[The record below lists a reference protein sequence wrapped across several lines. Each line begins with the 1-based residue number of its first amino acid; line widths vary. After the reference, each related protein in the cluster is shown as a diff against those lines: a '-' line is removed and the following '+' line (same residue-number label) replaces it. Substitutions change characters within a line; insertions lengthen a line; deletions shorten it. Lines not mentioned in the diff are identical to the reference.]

1 VTAPEATSSARAP
14 SSSGP
19 SCLLFTIT
27 NQGERV
33 SRSGMVRVGSSSQD
47 WDAAAAGD
55 GEAWMTAAS
64 SSASERS
71 CSRRRSTSAR
81 DTTRVLSCSSAGGPS
96 TEMTFWQFLQRTLT
110 VLPRTLSSAMEYFR

>member
-1 VTAPEATSSARAP
+1 M
-14 SSSGP
+14 
-19 SCLLFTIT
+19 LFTIT

-47 WDAAAAGD
+47 WAAGAD
-55 GEAWMTAAS
+55 WVTGEPVS

-81 DTTRVLSCSSAGGPS
+81 DTTRVLSSTSSGGPS

-110 VLPRTLSSAMEYFR
+110 VLPRTLSSAMEYRR